1 MEQEGFKFFYESQKQ
16 KEQKVISQRQNKQL
30 RNYQKEYA
38 DQQVDYS
45 TELEPNDKKPV
56 IKFQAIRI

>member
-1 MEQEGFKFFYESQKQ
+1 MEEKGFKFFYESQKQ
-16 KEQKVISQRQNKQL
+16 KEQKVMSQRQNKQL

-45 TELEPNDKKPV
+45 TELEHDDKKTYY
-56 IKFQAIRI
+56 